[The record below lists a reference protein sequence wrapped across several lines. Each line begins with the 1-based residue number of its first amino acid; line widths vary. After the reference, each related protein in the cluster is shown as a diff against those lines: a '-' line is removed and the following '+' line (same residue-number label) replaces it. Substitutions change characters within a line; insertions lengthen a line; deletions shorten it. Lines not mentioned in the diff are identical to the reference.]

1 MKETIEQCI
10 EILVGM
16 YTPFPLESRKVKA
29 VVNALKRVKEKL
41 DEEGD
46 RDAENDTG
54 PVPVLRSEDHGSG
67 R

>member
-29 VVNALKRVKEKL
+29 VVNALKRVKEIL
-41 DEEGD
+41 DEED
-46 RDAENDTG
+46 NRDAEGNVG
-54 PVPVLRSEDHGSG
+54 PVSILRSEDHGSS